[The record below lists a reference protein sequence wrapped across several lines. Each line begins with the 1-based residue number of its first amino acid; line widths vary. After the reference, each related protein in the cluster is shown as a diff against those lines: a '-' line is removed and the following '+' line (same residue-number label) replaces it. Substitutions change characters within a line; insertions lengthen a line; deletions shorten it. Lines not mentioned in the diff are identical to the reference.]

1 MSAID
6 PELFLSHMRL
16 AAEQVG
22 VVALQFRGKVANVGK
37 SVEGEHEPS
46 HRLAAEALSDVDL
59 AAQEII
65 LLSLAAHFPV
75 VRLDAEEDTPL
86 VARFAASDS
95 RYTVV
100 IDPIDGT
107 LNYLSNRGQFGVLVG
122 LLEDDRFIASLCHFP
137 LRNET
142 FVAVRDRGAF
152 RYNHSEASSVPLA
165 ASRERIIAGTD
176 SRLVYVDS
184 ATSAEAIARL
194 NAAGYETAR
203 SGCSAVDATV
213 AATGLAAAAVAMKQP
228 SIRRCVGTL
237 ISREACGALTLANG
251 EPYDCTHPRGLSSL
265 LVSSNRETSDAV
277 LAVVRESGASGAS

>member
-1 MSAID
+1 MTID
-6 PELFLSHMRL
+6 PESFLSHMRL

-22 VVALQFRGKVANVGK
+22 ALALQFRGKVANVGK
-37 SVEGEHEPS
+37 KIEGDDDPV
-46 HRLAAEALSDVDL
+46 HRAAAEALSDVDL
-59 AAQEII
+59 ASQEII
-65 LLSLAAHFPV
+65 LLSLVAHFPF

-86 VARFAASDS
+86 VEGFSGNDS

-100 IDPIDGT
+100 LDPIDGT
-107 LNYLSNRGQFGVLVG
+107 LNYLSQRGEFGVLIG

-137 LRNET
+137 LRKET

-152 RYNHSEASSVPLA
+152 RYDLSSRSSATNRGRVIAS
-165 ASRERIIAGTD
+165 TD

-184 ATSAEAIARL
+184 ATSPEIIARL

-213 AATGLAAAAVAMKQP
+213 AATGLAVAAIAMKQP

-237 ISREACGALTLANG
+237 ISREAGGVLTLATG
-251 EPYDCTHPRGLSSL
+251 EPYDCTHPRGMSSL
-265 LVSSNRETSDAV
+265 LVSSTRVASVDV
-277 LAVVRESGASGAS
+277 LSVVAENEA

>member
-1 MSAID
+1 
-6 PELFLSHMRL
+6 MRL

-65 LLSLAAHFPV
+65 LLSLVAHFPF

-86 VARFAASDS
+86 VARFAGNDS

-107 LNYLSNRGQFGVLVG
+107 LNYLSNRGQFGVLIG
-122 LLEDDRFIASLCHFP
+122 LLEDDRFIVSLCHFP
-137 LRNET
+137 LRKET
-142 FVAVRDRGAF
+142 LVAVRDRGAF
-152 RYNHSEASSVPLA
+152 RYDHSDASGTRVS

-184 ATSAEAIARL
+184 ATSADVIARL
-194 NAAGYETAR
+194 NAAGYEAAR
-203 SGCSAVDATV
+203 SGCSAIDATV
-213 AATGLAAAAVAMKQP
+213 AATGLAASAVAMKQP

-237 ISREACGALTLANG
+237 ISREAGGTLTSANG
-251 EPYDCTHPRGLSSL
+251 GPYDCTHPGGLTSL
-265 LVSSNRETSDAV
+265 LVSSNRETSEAV